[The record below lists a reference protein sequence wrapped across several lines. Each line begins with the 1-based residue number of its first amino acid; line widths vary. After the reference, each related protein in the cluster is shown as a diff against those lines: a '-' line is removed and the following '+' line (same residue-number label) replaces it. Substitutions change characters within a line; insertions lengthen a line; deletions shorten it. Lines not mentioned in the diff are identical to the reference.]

1 MSATQQR
8 RNRWPLEKLGQ
19 LWRLVRESHA
29 HPMTGQSRKPILVAE
44 DEVGITFIGHSSFLL
59 QVGGK
64 NILIDPVFSKRLVL
78 LRRQRRPGV
87 TVADLPAIDVVLIT
101 HAHMDHLNLRSL
113 RAVVRRTRK
122 LGGRAPVIAVPTGVD
137 DLVRKLGFAVVET
150 MSWWDERRVAGLRVT
165 MTPCRHW
172 GARMFKDTHR
182 QFGGYAV
189 QAEQGGL
196 VIYHSGDTAYFGGF
210 REIGA
215 RMQPDVALLPIG
227 AYFPDSYRSVHTSP
241 EEAVQAFVDTGA
253 AWMVPMHYGTF
264 RLGREPMHEP
274 LERLAAEAVRL
285 GLESR
290 IRAVSEGETLR
301 LPNLPSDCTMM
312 SETLK
317 TTV

>member
-1 MSATQQR
+1 
-8 RNRWPLEKLGQ
+8 
-19 LWRLVRESHA
+19 
-29 HPMTGQSRKPILVAE
+29 MTGQSRKPILVAE

>member
-1 MSATQQR
+1 
-8 RNRWPLEKLGQ
+8 
-19 LWRLVRESHA
+19 
-29 HPMTGQSRKPILVAE
+29 MTGESRKPVLVAA

-59 QVGGK
+59 QLGGK

-87 TVADLPAIDVVLIT
+87 AVADLPAIDVVLVT
-101 HAHMDHLNLRSL
+101 HAHMDHLNLPSL

-122 LGGRAPVIAVPTGVD
+122 LCGRAPVVIVPTGVD
-137 DLVRKLGFAVVET
+137 DLVLKLGFASIET
-150 MSWWDERRVAGLRVT
+150 MSWWDERIVGGLRVT

-182 QFGGYAV
+182 QFGGYSI
-189 QAEQGGL
+189 QAEEGGL
-196 VIYHSGDTAYFGGF
+196 VIYHSGDTAYFSGF

-215 RMQPDVALLPIG
+215 RLRPDVALLPIG

-241 EEAVQAFVDTGA
+241 EEAVQGFVDTGA
-253 AWMVPMHYGTF
+253 RWMVPMHYGTF

-301 LPNLPSDCTMM
+301 LPNTQPNATKTPV
-312 SETLK
+312 TLS
-317 TTV
+317 TAV